1 MDDADKD
8 EALWQRRFAIFMLVR
23 LMGLAI
29 FLLGVAIA
37 YADVLRLGGW
47 PQIGAIVALLGAM
60 DAIFAPRLL
69 KKIWGRE
76 QE

>member
-8 EALWQRRFAIFMLVR
+8 EALWRRRFAIFMLVR

-37 YADVLRLGGW
+37 YADVLRRGGW

>member
-8 EALWQRRFAIFMLVR
+8 EALWRRRFAIFMLVR

-37 YADVLRLGGW
+37 YADVLRPGGW
-47 PQIGAIVALLGAM
+47 PQIGAM